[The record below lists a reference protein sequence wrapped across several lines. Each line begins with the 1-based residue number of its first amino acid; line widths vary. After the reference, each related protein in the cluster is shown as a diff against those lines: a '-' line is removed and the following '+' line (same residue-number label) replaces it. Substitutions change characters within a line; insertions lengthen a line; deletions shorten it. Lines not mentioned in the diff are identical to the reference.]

1 MDFIFIPTTLVAPQS
16 ICHGYQPTS
25 GVSAFAMEGRGLTL
39 RSKSRR
45 PRPQISAPKPIADP
59 APANNRNPENGPG
72 NGAASAPSKERAPQ
86 SEATSDLVKRRYS
99 TRFNQVPDF
108 DASAPPVP
116 GLPPGAA
123 KYGGLAPPATSKRP
137 SPNQSGPP
145 EVDLNALRDPSL
157 PVDRCRYTPAYSVN
171 VFDDVRRKLMGYS
184 ST

>member
-1 MDFIFIPTTLVAPQS
+1 
-16 ICHGYQPTS
+16 
-25 GVSAFAMEGRGLTL
+25 MESRGLTL

-59 APANNRNPENGPG
+59 APANSRAPEKGLG
-72 NGAASAPSKERAPQ
+72 NGAVSAPSKERAPQ

-123 KYGGLAPPATSKRP
+123 KLGGLAPPAASKRP
-137 SPNQSGPP
+137 PTGQTGPP
-145 EVDLNALRDPSL
+145 EVDLNVLRDPSL
-157 PVDRCRYTPAYSVN
+157 PVDRCGCTSLSTVSN
-171 VFDDVRRKLMGYS
+171 GFDDARRKLMGYS
-184 ST
+184 STQMSPISLQMHQKTKFGSTRAVYVR